1 VTPDN
6 LMGPSL
12 ELLFLW
18 ILLSVLNILKKNSE
32 LCLEILKNANEAHY
46 ALLPLIKGQSV
57 FRAEKIKIYKTLL
70 RPVATYRAE
79 SWTLLKDIDKQLDTF
94 KENIKINVCGNERKW
109 RLQKTI

>member
-1 VTPDN
+1 MTPDN

-18 ILLSVLNILKKNSE
+18 TLLSVLNIFKKGE
-32 LCLEILKNANEAHY
+32 LRLEILKNANEAYY

-57 FRAEKIKIYKTLL
+57 FRGEKIKTYKTIL

-79 SWTLLKDIDKQLDTF
+79 SWTLHKDIVKQLDTL
-94 KENIKINVCGNERKW
+94 KKKLW
-109 RLQKTI
+109 